1 MLPPPVELR
10 VPDAAFLHE
19 EHFPGAPCVP
29 GSCLLEAVRRA
40 AVEAFGCPV
49 SHMAQARFRHFVPP
63 ASLCRL
69 IWKQQPPLAG
79 HASGTDDR
87 PAARPAVRRVGWQ
100 LVGLAPEAEGGAA
113 GRRLAEGEVWLA
125 SAGGETICD

>member
-40 AVEAFGCPV
+40 ARQAFGRPV
-49 SHMAQARFRHFVPP
+49 TCMAQARFRHFVPP
-63 ASLCRL
+63 GSFCRL
-69 IWKQQPPLAG
+69 LWKPP
-79 HASGTDDR
+79 S
-87 PAARPAVRRVGWQ
+87 PAAHAPGTEAPSSCWRVGWQ
-100 LVGLAPEAEGGAA
+100 LVAVCGPSDGDAP

-125 SAGGETICD
+125 SDSGEALCG

>member
-40 AVEAFGCPV
+40 AVQAFGRPV
-49 SHMAQARFRHFVPP
+49 ICMAQARFRQFVPP
-63 ASLCRL
+63 GCACRL
-69 IWKQQPPLAG
+69 IWK
-79 HASGTDDR
+79 R
-87 PAARPAVRRVGWQ
+87 PAAEPSSGGVSGRDDGPPRRVGWQ
-100 LVGLAPEAEGGAA
+100 LVAAPAADGGPAA
-113 GRRLAEGEVWLA
+113 GRLAEGELWLA
-125 SAGGETICD
+125 PDDRETTCD

>member
-40 AVEAFGCPV
+40 AVRAFGCPV
-49 SHMAQARFRHFVPP
+49 IRMAQARFRHFVTPGS
-63 ASLCRL
+63 ACRL
-69 IWKQQPPLAG
+69 IWKQVPSAALPF
-79 HASGTDDR
+79 GTEDV
-87 PAARPAVRRVGWQ
+87 PTCRRVGWQ
-100 LVGLAPEAEGGAA
+100 LAAVLPEAGEAA
-113 GRRLAEGEVWLA
+113 PGRRLAEGEIWLA
-125 SAGGETICD
+125 PDSGEGACD

>member
-19 EHFPGAPCVP
+19 DHFPGAPCVP

-40 AVEAFGCPV
+40 ALLAFGRPV
-49 SHMAQARFRHFVPP
+49 TCMAQARFRHFVPP
-63 ASLCRL
+63 GSVCRL
-69 IWKQQPPLAG
+69 LWKLPP
-79 HASGTDDR
+79 
-87 PAARPAVRRVGWQ
+87 PAAHAPGSEASPSCRRVGWQ
-100 LVGLAPEAEGGAA
+100 LVAVSGAAEGDAP

-125 SAGGETICD
+125 AGSGEEPCG

>member
-40 AVEAFGCPV
+40 AVEAFGCSV

-69 IWKQQPPLAG
+69 IWKQPPPLAG

-87 PAARPAVRRVGWQ
+87 PVDRPAVRRVGWQ

-125 SAGGETICD
+125 SAGGETVCD

>member
-69 IWKQQPPLAG
+69 IWKQPPPLAG
-79 HASGTDDR
+79 HAAGTDDR

-100 LVGLAPEAEGGAA
+100 EAEGGAA

>member
-1 MLPPPVELR
+1 MLPPPVELQ

-40 AVEAFGCPV
+40 ALQAFGHPV
-49 SHMAQARFRHFVPP
+49 ICMAQARFRHFVPP
-63 ASLCRL
+63 GSVCRL
-69 IWKQQPPLAG
+69 LWKLP
-79 HASGTDDR
+79 S
-87 PAARPAVRRVGWQ
+87 PAAQAPGTEAPPSCRRVGWQ
-100 LVGLAPEAEGGAA
+100 LVAVCGAEGGDVP

-125 SAGGETICD
+125 SGSGEELCG